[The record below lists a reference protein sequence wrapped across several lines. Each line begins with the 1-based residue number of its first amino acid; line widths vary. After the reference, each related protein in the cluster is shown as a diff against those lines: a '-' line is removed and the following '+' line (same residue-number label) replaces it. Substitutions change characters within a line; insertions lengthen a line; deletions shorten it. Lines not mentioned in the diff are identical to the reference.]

1 MDNLINNLKG
11 GITLMFKIRLFLIA
25 ASILILGFSSVSAIA
40 MQNPDYGGFYKSYDK
55 PVKIVVGVNLPGQQF
70 IISMANVMHAI
81 KYLKSEGKKYSIQVV
96 IYGPVVKFLTVSHKK
111 YNRLLNMLRSK
122 GVSFRVSDNALML
135 NHVNFKNIPH
145 FIKIIPGGTLQVFK
159 KINEGYTYLI
169 AM

>member
-1 MDNLINNLKG
+1 
-11 GITLMFKIRLFLIA
+11 MFKIRLFLIA
-25 ASILILGFSSVSAIA
+25 ASILILGFSSVSAFAI
-40 MQNPDYGGFYKSYDK
+40 QNHNYGGFYRNYNK

-96 IYGPVVKFLTVSHKK
+96 IYGPIVKSLVPSQKTYIKTL
-111 YNRLLNMLRSK
+111 RMLRK
-122 GVSFRVSDNALML
+122 RGVGFRVSGNALML
-135 NHVNFKNIPH
+135 NGVNPQNIPH
-145 FIKIIPGGTLQVFK
+145 FIKIIPSGTLQIFK

>member
-1 MDNLINNLKG
+1 
-11 GITLMFKIRLFLIA
+11 MFKIRLFLIA
-25 ASILILGFSSVSAIA
+25 VSILILGFSSVSAFA
-40 MQNPDYGGFYKSYDK
+40 MQNPNYGGFYKSYNK

-81 KYLKSEGKKYSIQVV
+81 QYLKSEGKKYSIQVV
-96 IYGPVVKFLTVSHKK
+96 FYGPIVKSLLPSHKMCDNAINK
-111 YNRLLNMLRSK
+111 LRSE
-122 GVSFRVSDNALML
+122 GVSFRVSKNALML